1 MQNFRDS
8 FFMAVS
14 LCTLIGVGALWTASR
29 RRRDH
34 RQSWVEAIEPLIRPT
49 GLAMSLA
56 AVFAYT
62 VYTPRVGAVW
72 KSWLE
77 GGMYFNGSLVPF
89 RTIGSYLASTPS
101 FNVLVQLLGNVL
113 LFVPLGFFLALGGA
127 QKWGKA
133 LMTGVG
139 SAVVVEAWQ
148 SLVGRSFDIDDVILN
163 SVGVGLGVSLAWAI
177 VAFLR
182 WRSRR
187 QLPTPSPTA

>member
-1 MQNFRDS
+1 MQNFEDS
-8 FFMAVS
+8 FFLAVS
-14 LCTLIGVGALWTASR
+14 LCALIGVGALWTASR
-29 RRRDH
+29 RRRDR
-34 RQSWVEAIEPLIRPT
+34 RQSWVEVIGPLIRPT
-49 GLAMSLA
+49 GLAMAWA

-62 VYTPRVGAVW
+62 VYTPRIGTVW

-127 QKWGKA
+127 QKWGRA
-133 LMTGVG
+133 MITGVG
-139 SAVVVEAWQ
+139 SAVLVEAWQ

-163 SVGVGLGVSLAWAI
+163 ALGVGVGVGLAAVIASL
-177 VAFLR
+177 LR
-182 WRSRR
+182 LRSTR
-187 QLPTPSPTA
+187 QLPTSMTA